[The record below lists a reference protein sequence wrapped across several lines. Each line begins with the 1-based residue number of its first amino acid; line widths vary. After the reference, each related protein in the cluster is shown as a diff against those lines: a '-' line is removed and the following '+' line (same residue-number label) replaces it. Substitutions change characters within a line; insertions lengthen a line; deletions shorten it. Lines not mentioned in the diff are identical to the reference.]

1 LNSAGTNPTSVR
13 DAGSFHVQTYAI
25 VGGSDYAIDDTSFTT
40 VFTPTVEAL
49 TASVSPDSDIA
60 YDTGATYT
68 FDITPETTI
77 DIGGSLKIV
86 FPTEVYAAS
95 LSACVV
101 TIASNVVTP

>member
-1 LNSAGTNPTSVR
+1 MNSAGTNPTSVR

-25 VGGSDYAIDDTSFTT
+25 VGGSDYYIDDTTFTS

-49 TASVSPDSDIA
+49 TATVASDSVVA
-60 YDTGATYT
+60 YATGVKYT
-68 FDITPETTI
+68 FSITPETTI

-101 TIASNVVTP
+101 TIASTVVAP